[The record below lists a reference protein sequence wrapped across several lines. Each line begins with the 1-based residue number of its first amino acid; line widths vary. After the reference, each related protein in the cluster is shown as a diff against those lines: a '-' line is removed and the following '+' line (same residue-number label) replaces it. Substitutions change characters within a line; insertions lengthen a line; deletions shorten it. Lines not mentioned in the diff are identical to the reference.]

1 MIQHLQNPQNVYV
14 TKPYSG
20 GYTVVQRHIVIGNL

>member
-1 MIQHLQNPQNVYV
+1 MIQNLQNPQNVYV

-20 GYTVVQRHIVIGNL
+20 VYCCTKTYCYW